1 MLDRYN
7 SKKTSAGTLY
17 LTATHLIFF
26 DTENNKESWVL
37 LMHIGSVE
45 KLPITT
51 TGCPIL
57 IRCKT
62 FLSVTFVIPKERDS
76 HNIYTS
82 LLVLCQPGLYL
93 NYALIYKYTLV

>member
-7 SKKTSAGTLY
+7 SKKLSAGTLY

-37 LMHIGSVE
+37 LMHIGNVE

-76 HNIYTS
+76 HNIFTS

-93 NYALIYKYTLV
+93 HCYIIHKYTFI

>member
-7 SKKTSAGTLY
+7 PKKTSIGTLY

-62 FLSVTFVIPKERDS
+62 FLSVTYLIPKERDS
-76 HNIYTS
+76 HHIFQS
-82 LLVLCQPGLYL
+82 LLLLSQPGL
-93 NYALIYKYTLV
+93 